1 MMTMIMN
8 VMMTIVAVMGIGVDV
23 VLNLMDAYP
32 VQFFMAVL
40 IIGAVMGVTVGKNWK
55 LVVE

>member
-1 MMTMIMN
+1 MMTMIMS
-8 VMMTIVAVMGIGVDV
+8 VMMAIVAVMGNCVDI

-40 IIGAVMGVTVGKNWK
+40 VIGSVVGVTVGKNWR

>member
-1 MMTMIMN
+1 MT
-8 VMMTIVAVMGIGVDV
+8 TIVNIMMAIYMVMGNCVGM
-23 VLNLMDAYP
+23 VLNLMDVYP

-40 IIGAVMGVTVGKNWK
+40 VIGCVLGVSLKNWI

>member
-1 MMTMIMN
+1 MMTMMTIM
-8 VMMTIVAVMGIGVDV
+8 MAIVAVMGNCVDI

-40 IIGAVMGVTVGKNWK
+40 VIGSVVGVTVGKNWR
-55 LVVE
+55 LVVD

>member
-1 MMTMIMN
+1 MMTMIMS
-8 VMMTIVAVMGIGVDV
+8 VMMAIVAVMGNCVGM
-23 VLNLMDAYP
+23 VLNLMDVYP

-40 IIGAVMGVTVGKNWK
+40 VIGCVLGVSLKNWI

>member
-1 MMTMIMN
+1 MMTIIN
-8 VMMTIVAVMGIGVDV
+8 VMMAIYTVMGNCVDI

-40 IIGAVMGVTVGKNWK
+40 VIGSVVGVTVGKNWR
-55 LVVE
+55 LVVD

>member
-1 MMTMIMN
+1 MMTI
-8 VMMTIVAVMGIGVDV
+8 MMTIVAVMGNCVGM
-23 VLNLMDAYP
+23 VLNLMDVYP

-40 IIGAVMGVTVGKNWK
+40 VIGCVLGVSLKNWI

>member
-1 MMTMIMN
+1 MMTIIN
-8 VMMTIVAVMGIGVDV
+8 VMMAIYMAMGNCVDI

-40 IIGAVMGVTVGKNWK
+40 VIGCVLGVSLKNWI